1 MPKESFVPDI
11 SVNRSILGGS
21 LWAGVDT
28 PVGPIY
34 MGYGMAEG
42 GETAFYVV
50 LGRVF

>member
-1 MPKESFVPDI
+1 
-11 SVNRSILGGS
+11 LGGS